1 MLERTWNVL
10 GTYSERTRN
19 VFGTCCERSCQVEG
33 AGGQEKRGEE
43 NKEESNTELCIGSRE
58 RTWERTSSASYFL
71 LKKHVEEHN

>member
-1 MLERTWNVL
+1 M
-10 GTYSERTRN
+10 
-19 VFGTCCERSCQVEG
+19 EG